1 MSRADFFPSLPLRDI
16 VIFPG
21 MIIPLFV
28 GRDKSIRA
36 LNEVMKTNKK
46 IILLTQKN
54 AEIDDPVEEDLYSVG
69 CESKILQLLK
79 LPDGT
84 VKVLVE
90 GIDRIKIIE
99 TKNEKEIFMCSME
112 VVKDKIDSK
121 EDLLSLSI
129 AIIRKLEKLTN
140 LNKKI
145 STELFTN
152 LKEQKNP
159 SKIADLIAGQLN
171 ISIFEKQKLLETID
185 LKSRLEKLMNH
196 INNEINV
203 IGVEKRIRGRVK
215 TQMEKTQRE
224 YYLNEQMKAIQRELG
239 DIEDGK
245 DEITNLQKAI
255 IKAKMS
261 KEASTKCLSELKK
274 LKSMSPMSA
283 EATVVRNYLDWM
295 VELPWN
301 NKDKKLDINI
311 KQAKEILDQDH
322 YGLDKVKERILEY
335 LAVQK
340 RVGKVKGTILCFVGP
355 PGVGKTSLGKSIA
368 RATGRKFVRISLG
381 GIRDEAE
388 IRGHRRTYIG
398 SLPGK
403 IIQQMKKAG
412 TKNPLFL
419 LDEIDKV
426 GTDYRGDPSSALL
439 EALDPE
445 QNAAFNDHY
454 LEVDYDLSDVMFVTT
469 ANTLNILPSLLDR
482 LEVIRIPG
490 YTEDEKINIANNY
503 LIPKQIKNNGL
514 KDEEW
519 NLDQDALKDIIQSY
533 TKEAGVRNLE
543 REISKLA
550 RKTVKNILTN
560 EAKSE
565 INSKNLS
572 DYLGVKKFKYGEIEP
587 DNKIG
592 VATGLAWTEFG
603 GEILKIE
610 SAIMP
615 GKGKMQITGKL
626 GDVKQESVKAAKSY
640 VRSKSLEFGIIP
652 PIFERKDFH
661 VHVPEGATPKD
672 GPSAGIAM
680 VTAIVSSIT
689 GIPVDKNIECFDVF
703 NLKPRKDIF
712 YAMSHGVN
720 RATLKKGKS
729 DSRIYFLNS
738 LIKKINGINYD
749 FYGFENKEPIWG
761 DNFYNALTNSKMGLN
776 LSRGLPTKY
785 YSSNRI
791 ASLMGNGL
799 LTFID
804 KKTQLGDIFKKNEII
819 SYENLDDLANKI
831 NFYKNNDY
839 KEKKLRRMEKINT
852 LKYSM
857 KLKFQNI
864 L

>member
-1 MSRADFFPSLPLRDI
+1 MSKTDFFPSLPLRDI

-21 MIIPLFV
+21 MIVPLFV
-28 GRDKSIRA
+28 GRDKSIKA

-46 IILLTQKN
+46 IILVTQKN
-54 AEIDDPVEEDLYSVG
+54 AEIDDPIEKDLYSVG

-84 VKVLVE
+84 IKVLVE

-99 TKNEKEIFMCSME
+99 SKSNKELLMCSTA
-112 VVKDKIDSK
+112 VIKDKIDSK

-140 LNKKI
+140 LSKKI
-145 STELFTN
+145 SSELFNN

-171 ISIFEKQKLLETID
+171 IPIFEKQKLLETID
-185 LKSRLEKLMNH
+185 LKTRLEKLMNH

-224 YYLNEQMKAIQRELG
+224 YYLNEQMKAIQKELG
-239 DIEDGK
+239 DIEEGK
-245 DEITNLQKAI
+245 DETGNLQKAI

-295 VELPWN
+295 IELPWN
-301 NKDKKLDINI
+301 TEDKKLDNINI
-311 KQAKEILDQDH
+311 NEAKEILDQDH

-340 RVGKVKGTILCFVGP
+340 RVGKIKGAILCLVGP

-368 RATGRKFVRISLG
+368 RATGRKFVRMSLG

-426 GTDYRGDPSSALL
+426 GIDYRGDPSSALL

-445 QNAAFNDHY
+445 QNATFNDHY

-469 ANTLNILPSLLDR
+469 ANNLNILPPLLDR
-482 LEVIRIPG
+482 LEVIRIAG

-519 NLDQDALKDIIQSY
+519 NLDKDVLKDIIQSY

-550 RKTVKNILTN
+550 RKAVKSILTN
-560 EAKSE
+560 ESKKLE

-572 DYLGVKKFKYGEIEP
+572 DFLGVKKFKYDEIES

-592 VATGLAWTEFG
+592 VTTGLAWTEFG

-610 SAIMP
+610 SAMMP

-626 GDVKQESVKAAKSY
+626 GDVMQESVKAAKSY

-652 PIFERKDFH
+652 PIFEKKDFH

-680 VTAIVSSIT
+680 VTSIVSSIT
-689 GIPVDKNIECFDVF
+689 GIPVDKNIAMTGEVTLRGHVLPIGG
-703 NLKPRKDIF
+703 LKEKLLAAHRARIPKVLIPEDNKKDLAEIP
-712 YAMSHGVN
+712 
-720 RATLKKGKS
+720 KE
-729 DSRIYFLNS
+729 ILND
-738 LIKKINGINYD
+738 L
-749 FYGFENKEPIWG
+749 
-761 DNFYNALTNSKMGLN
+761 
-776 LSRGLPTKY
+776 
-785 YSSNRI
+785 
-791 ASLMGNGL
+791 
-799 LTFID
+799 
-804 KKTQLGDIFKKNEII
+804 EII
-819 SYENLDDLANKI
+819 TVKTVDEVLKAALIRELIPVEWIDVENLTQSKTG
-831 NFYKNNDY
+831 
-839 KEKKLRRMEKINT
+839 EKAPTGNPH
-852 LKYSM
+852 
-857 KLKFQNI
+857 
-864 L
+864 